1 MIPYWIL
8 QRLIIYLPNAFL
20 KNISYTNMFSGRVL
34 KSVRTRDKNA
44 IEIPSTHY
52 NDVIMS
58 VIASQITG
66 VSIVYSAV
74 CSGADKKHRNSASL
88 AFVVTGEFPAQRAS
102 NAEMFLLMTSSCIL
116 TDFSVFYTIGYRLYV
131 DV

>member
-1 MIPYWIL
+1 M
-8 QRLIIYLPNAFL
+8 IYLPNAFL
-20 KNISYTNMFSGRVL
+20 KNISYTNVFSGRVL
-34 KSVRTRDKNA
+34 KSVSTRDKNA

-74 CSGADKKHRNSASL
+74 CSGADKKKTSKLRVTGLCAGNSP
-88 AFVVTGEFPAQRAS
+88 VTGEFPAQRAS